1 MANLPDDVFF
11 ATIGELTAKLRAR
24 EFSAVELTR
33 AYCDRLE
40 QIGPRYNALAL
51 GLRTQALR
59 KAKDADFEL
68 KLQRHRP
75 LQGIPFGVKDLLAYA
90 KHPTTWGAKPY
101 AGQVFNETATVIT
114 KLEKAGGILIG
125 KLAMVELAGGGGY
138 RYPAAS
144 LTGPGLNP
152 WDKTRWSGGSS
163 SGSGIATA
171 AGLVAFALGSETSGS
186 ILTPSAFCGVTG
198 LRPTY
203 GLVSRHGA
211 MALSWTLDK
220 IGPMCRSAEDCALVL
235 QVIAGADPEDPGS
248 ADKNFH
254 YVPEYARKPAE
265 MTVGYAP
272 VDFEEYAEPA
282 ARAGFNAALEVIKGT
297 GVHLKE
303 IEIPDFPYGPTLS
316 TILNG
321 EMGSIFET
329 LIKSGKVDE
338 LADKRQIAG
347 MKASL
352 ELPAV
357 EYLRAMRIRSLIQE
371 KFRELFIDIDLL
383 LTPSRMGPASK
394 VTERLDGGA
403 ALDAP
408 RPKSRGL
415 STLIPAGNLCGLP
428 AISLPCGFADQMPIA
443 ISLVGRP
450 YYENELIGL
459 GSVFQK
465 QTDWHRKRPP
475 VGS

>member
-11 ATIGELTAKLRAR
+11 ATIGELTTKLRAR

-51 GLRTQALR
+51 GLRKEALR

-68 KLQRHRP
+68 KLQRYRP

-171 AGLVAFALGSETSGS
+171 AGLVTFALGSETSGS
-186 ILTPSAFCGVTG
+186 ILTPSAYCGITG

-203 GLVSRHGA
+203 GLVSRRGA
-211 MALSWTLDK
+211 MALSLTLDK
-220 IGPMCRSAEDCALVL
+220 LGPMCRSAEDCGIVL
-235 QVIAGADPEDPGS
+235 QTIAGGDNDDPGS
-248 ADKNFH
+248 AGRGFS
-254 YVPEYARKPAE
+254 YTPQFARDPKE
-265 MTVGYAP
+265 M
-272 VDFEEYAEPA
+272 
-282 ARAGFNAALEVIKGT
+282 
-297 GVHLKE
+297 
-303 IEIPDFPYGPTLS
+303 
-316 TILNG
+316 
-321 EMGSIFET
+321 
-329 LIKSGKVDE
+329 
-338 LADKRQIAG
+338 
-347 MKASL
+347 
-352 ELPAV
+352 
-357 EYLRAMRIRSLIQE
+357 
-371 KFRELFIDIDLL
+371 
-383 LTPSRMGPASK
+383 
-394 VTERLDGGA
+394 
-403 ALDAP
+403 
-408 RPKSRGL
+408 
-415 STLIPAGNLCGLP
+415 
-428 AISLPCGFADQMPIA
+428 
-443 ISLVGRP
+443 
-450 YYENELIGL
+450 
-459 GSVFQK
+459 
-465 QTDWHRKRPP
+465 
-475 VGS
+475 